1 MLEIFS
7 APRHLNS
14 FIKNPAAKAH
24 AHAVLRQA
32 KVVPI
37 EQIHQAKRYG
47 EVLKPALMKTLKLR

>member
-7 APRHLNS
+7 APRHINS
-14 FIKNPAAKAH
+14 LIKNPSAVSHAK
-24 AHAVLRQA
+24 AVLRQA

-47 EVLKPALMKTLKLR
+47 EVLKPTLMKTLKLR